1 MNSPAIITALAPR
14 RGRARMTFAALGHG
28 FDHRAR
34 LVRADDPH
42 ARRFADD
49 GERGLDAGS
58 LEIVEQPAHAD
69 TADLFIEREGEMQR
83 PLQVGALNSG
93 SSASAVPMNP
103 FMSQAPRP

>member
-14 RGRARMTFAALGHG
+14 RGRARMTLAAFGHG

-49 GERGLDAGS
+49 GERGLDAGR
-58 LEIVEQPAHAD
+58 LEIVEQAAHAD
-69 TADLFIEREGEMQR
+69 AADLFVEREREMER
-83 PLQVGALNSG
+83 PLRVGAPNSG
-93 SSASAVPMNP
+93 SSASAVAMKP
-103 FMSQAPRP
+103 FMSAAPRP